1 VPSFVTALL
10 MTTFFFAGMA
20 VAIPIIDK
28 LGSARLPRRRRP
40 ASVRDQ
46 AALLATGPA
55 FTPLEMADSGQ
66 KWPSEVPDRRTP
78 LVMPAWPSENWTD
91 NPFPASAAIARQLA
105 DAPPRSQTT
114 PMATPQRQVAVEPTQ
129 SRPQSKLRAKPKA
142 RPRPKRARPQPKRQ
156 PTPEP
161 ERPRRAT
168 PAPKAKTS
176 APAAQGGLPEPAILL
191 EIANDPSRGLASA
204 VDFVRQTTGWSFQRA
219 AQHVAS
225 VLRSNS

>member
-1 VPSFVTALL
+1 VPSFVSALL
-10 MTTFFFAGMA
+10 LTTFFFAGMA

-46 AALLATGPA
+46 AAVLNLGPA
-55 FTPLEMADSGQ
+55 FTPLEMGDSGQ

-78 LVMPAWPSENWTD
+78 LVMPAWPSETWAD
-91 NPFPASAAIARQLA
+91 NPFPASAAIAKQLV
-105 DAPPRSQTT
+105 DTPPRSQST
-114 PMATPQRQVAVEPTQ
+114 PMASAQRQAADLLQ
-129 SRPQSKLRAKPKA
+129 SSSPAAQARPQSKA
-142 RPRPKRARPQPKRQ
+142 RPQPKRARPQPKRQ
-156 PTPEP
+156 TVAEP
-161 ERPRRAT
+161 ERARRAT
-168 PAPKAKTS
+168 PAPQVKRPT
-176 APAAQGGLPEPAILL
+176 PAGQDGLPEPAILL